1 VRTAVTAGA
10 NSETIRRDNL
20 STILREVHL
29 WGPRSRSDLVAVTGL
44 NRSTVGD
51 LVAELADRGLVREQ
65 RGDSLGSPGRPSPT
79 VHAAPDGAVVL
90 AVSIAV
96 HWLTVAIVGL
106 GGHVLD
112 RVRRDRAGAPPTL
125 DQTLAEALDM
135 GRSMLQRP
143 GVRDRLVGVGVAAV
157 GPVRSEDGYVHF
169 APNLGWTAV
178 PMAERIARLFGLD
191 VPVVVRNEADLG
203 ARAEHLR
210 GAGVGVDD
218 LIYLSCDVGV
228 GAGIMTGG
236 RPLVGA
242 RGYAGEVGHVAVD
255 PDGAACGCGSRGC
268 WETVVGERAL
278 LRAAGRD
285 PDGGP
290 REVHAVLRAAEA
302 GEPVAEAAVLALGRW
317 LGIGSAGLVNVFDPR
332 VVVLG
337 GLFARLAPLVREP
350 MDAELATRVMSVSR
364 EPVRVVASPLGDDAP
379 LLGAAERAFEPL
391 LADPMR
397 WSPRPVAIT
406 GGAMANA

>member
-1 VRTAVTAGA
+1 MTPGS

-20 STILREVHL
+20 SMLLREVHL
-29 WGPRSRSDLVAVTGL
+29 AGPRSRSDLVARTGL

-51 LVAELADRGLVREQ
+51 LVTELAVQGLVREQ
-65 RGDSLGSPGRPSPT
+65 RGDSLGAPGRPSPT
-79 VHAAPDGAVVL
+79 VHAAPEGAVVL
-90 AVSIAV
+90 AISIAV
-96 HWLTVAIVGL
+96 HWLTVAVVGL
-106 GGHVLD
+106 GGQVLD
-112 RVRRDRAGAPPTL
+112 RVRRDRVGAPPTL
-125 DQTLAEALDM
+125 DQTLADALDM

-143 GVRDRLVGVGVAAV
+143 GVQERLVGVGVAAQ
-157 GPVRSEDGYVHF
+157 GPVRSDDGYVHL

-178 PMAERIARLFGLD
+178 PLAGRVARLFELQ

-228 GAGIMTGG
+228 GAGIVTGG

-242 RGYAGEVGHVAVD
+242 RGYAGEVGHVTVD
-255 PDGAACGCGSRGC
+255 AEGLACGCGSHGC

-278 LRAAGRD
+278 LREAGRD
-285 PDGGP
+285 ADGGP
-290 REVHAVLRAAEA
+290 REVEAVLRAADA
-302 GEPVAEAAVLALGRW
+302 GDPAASRSVRALGRW
-317 LGIGSAGLVNVFDPR
+317 LGIGMAGLVNTFDPR

-337 GLFARLAPLVREP
+337 GLFARLPSFARETV
-350 MDAELATRVMSVSR
+350 DAELAARVMPVAR
-364 EPVRVVASPLGDDAP
+364 DPVRIVASALGDDAP

-391 LADPMR
+391 LADPVR
-397 WSPRPVAIT
+397 WSPRHGTLV
-406 GGAMANA
+406 GGAMANV